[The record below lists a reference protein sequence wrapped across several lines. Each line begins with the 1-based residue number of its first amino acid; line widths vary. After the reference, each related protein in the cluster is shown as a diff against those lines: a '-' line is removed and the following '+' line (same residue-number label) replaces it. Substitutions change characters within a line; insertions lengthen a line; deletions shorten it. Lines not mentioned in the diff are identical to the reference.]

1 MIIDFHTHI
10 WPDALAP
17 RAISSL
23 SDTAG
28 GIFTPVTDGTAQ
40 GLLSYMSSVGID
52 ISVVQPVITKE
63 KQAFSTNEWAA
74 TLSDARLPAATQ
86 ALKAAPASSAIAA
99 VESGSAPQALK
110 ADAASTADCAAGGA
124 PESAPR
130 LVAFGAV
137 WPHSEIWREQV
148 DQAASLGL
156 KGIKFHPEYQ
166 QFTVDD
172 EKYIEMY
179 DYILSKGMH
188 ILFHAGYDPGYPPP
202 YHSSPAQFARI
213 IRALASGA
221 PLKADN
227 TSISQQ
233 SSEKQ
238 TVAQPAP
245 GKRGS
250 LILAHLG
257 SSRMWDAV
265 ESEIA
270 GLNCYIDTSMGFFDY
285 GKDQFLRIARKHG
298 TDRLLFAT
306 DSPWSNAA
314 DEIKTLRSLA
324 EGADE
329 SAALT
334 AAEIDAIL
342 GGNAARLLSL
352 AENEI

>member
-40 GLLSYMSSVGID
+40 GLLTYMSSVGID
-52 ISVVQPVITKE
+52 VSVVQPVITKE

-74 TLSDARLPAATQ
+74 TLSSARLPSQQSAV
-86 ALKAAPASSAIAA
+86 SSATAA
-99 VESGSAPQALK
+99 VASGSAPQALK
-110 ADAASTADCAAGGA
+110 ADATLSADDA
-124 PESAPR
+124 PDNAPGSNPR

-137 WPHSEIWREQV
+137 WPHSGAWREQV
-148 DQAASLGL
+148 NQASSLGL

-172 EKYIEMY
+172 EKYFPMY

-213 IRALASGA
+213 IREQA
-221 PLKADN
+221 PVKADDA
-227 TSISQQ
+227 SISHSASENATTAQQ
-233 SSEKQ
+233 AS
-238 TVAQPAP
+238 

-250 LILAHLG
+250 IILAHLG

-265 ESEIA
+265 ESEVA

-314 DEIKTLRSLA
+314 DEIKALHSLA
-324 EGADE
+324 EGYGE
-329 SAALT
+329 GTALT
-334 AAEIDAIL
+334 PAEVDAIL
-342 GGNAARLLSL
+342 GGNAARLL
-352 AENEI
+352 A

>member
-17 RAISSL
+17 RALSSL
-23 SDTAG
+23 SETAG

-74 TLSDARLPAATQ
+74 TLSGARLP
-86 ALKAAPASSAIAA
+86 
-99 VESGSAPQALK
+99 APQALK
-110 ADAASTADCAAGGA
+110 ADAASTANTAFK
-124 PESAPR
+124 SSPR

-137 WPHSEIWREQV
+137 WPHSEAWREQV

-172 EKYIEMY
+172 EKFFPMY

-202 YHSSPAQFARI
+202 YHSSPVQFARI
-213 IRALASGA
+213 IRALT
-221 PLKADN
+221 PVKADDA
-227 TSISQQ
+227 SISH
-233 SSEKQ
+233 SASEHA
-238 TVAQPAP
+238 TAAHSAS

-298 TDRLLFAT
+298 TDRILFAT
-306 DSPWSNAA
+306 DSPWSNAQ
-314 DEIKTLRSLA
+314 DEIKALRSLA
-324 EGADE
+324 EGTGDGAAHSDV
-329 SAALT
+329 AKNTDALT
-334 AAEIDAIL
+334 SDEIEAIL
-342 GGNAARLLSL
+342 GGNAARLL
-352 AENEI
+352 A

>member
-17 RAISSL
+17 RALSSL

-28 GIFTPVTDGTAQ
+28 GIFTPVTDGTAH
-40 GLLSYMSSVGID
+40 GLLAYMSSVGID

-74 TLSDARLPAATQ
+74 TLSAVRLPAA
-86 ALKAAPASSAIAA
+86 
-99 VESGSAPQALK
+99 PQA
-110 ADAASTADCAAGGA
+110 
-124 PESAPR
+124 R

-137 WPHSEIWREQV
+137 WPHSEAWREQV
-148 DQAASLGL
+148 DQASLLGL

-172 EKYIEMY
+172 EKYFPIY

-202 YHSSPAQFARI
+202 FHSSPAQFARI
-213 IRALASGA
+213 IRTLG
-221 PLKADN
+221 D
-227 TSISQQ
+227 T
-233 SSEKQ
+233 
-238 TVAQPAP
+238 
-245 GKRGS
+245 RGS

-265 ESEIA
+265 ESEVA

-306 DSPWSNAA
+306 DSPWSNAT
-314 DEIKTLRSLA
+314 DEIKALRSLA
-324 EGADE
+324 EESEDGAG
-329 SAALT
+329 LT
-334 AAEIDAIL
+334 HAEVDAIL

-352 AENEI
+352 AEDEI

>member
-23 SDTAG
+23 SETAG

-40 GLLSYMSSVGID
+40 GLLAYMSSVGID

-74 TLSDARLPAATQ
+74 TLS
-86 ALKAAPASSAIAA
+86 SA
-99 VESGSAPQALK
+99 
-110 ADAASTADCAAGGA
+110 
-124 PESAPR
+124 R

-137 WPHSEIWREQV
+137 WPHSEAWREQV

-166 QFTVDD
+166 QFTVDN
-172 EKYIEMY
+172 EKFFPMY

-202 YHSSPAQFARI
+202 FHSSPAQFARI
-213 IRALASGA
+213 IRALT
-221 PLKADN
+221 PVKADD
-227 TSISQQ
+227 
-233 SSEKQ
+233 SSFSHSASENA
-238 TVAQPAP
+238 TAAHSAS

-250 LILAHLG
+250 IILAHLG

-265 ESEIA
+265 ESEVA

-314 DEIKTLRSLA
+314 DEIKALRSLA
-324 EGADE
+324 EGTGE
-329 SAALT
+329 GAALSP
-334 AAEIDAIL
+334 AEVDAIL
-342 GGNAARLLSL
+342 GGNAARLL
-352 AENEI
+352 A

>member
-23 SDTAG
+23 SETAG

-40 GLLSYMSSVGID
+40 GLLAYMSSVGID

-74 TLSDARLPAATQ
+74 TLSGARLPLQQEAV
-86 ALKAAPASSAIAA
+86 SSAIAA
-99 VESGSAPQALK
+99 VKSGTAPQALN
-110 ADAASTADCAAGGA
+110 ADAASSANTAFK
-124 PESAPR
+124 SSPR

-137 WPHSEIWREQV
+137 WPHSEAWREQV

-172 EKYIEMY
+172 EKYFEMY

-213 IRALASGA
+213 IKALAATASIT
-221 PLKADN
+221 ADDA
-227 TSISQQ
+227 SISHAA
-233 SSEKQ
+233 S
-238 TVAQPAP
+238 

-250 LILAHLG
+250 IILAHLG

-285 GKDQFLRIARKHG
+285 GKEQFLRIARKHG

-314 DEIKTLRSLA
+314 DEIKALRSLA
-324 EGADE
+324 EGTGDGAAHSDV
-329 SAALT
+329 AKNTDALT
-334 AAEIDAIL
+334 SDEIEAIL
-342 GGNAARLLSL
+342 GGNAARLL
-352 AENEI
+352 A

>member
-17 RAISSL
+17 RAIGSL
-23 SDTAG
+23 SETAG

-40 GLLSYMSSVGID
+40 GLLAYMSSVGID
-52 ISVVQPVITKE
+52 VSVVQPVITKE

-74 TLSDARLPAATQ
+74 TLS
-86 ALKAAPASSAIAA
+86 SA
-99 VESGSAPQALK
+99 
-110 ADAASTADCAAGGA
+110 
-124 PESAPR
+124 R

-137 WPHSEIWREQV
+137 WPHSEAWREQV

-172 EKYIEMY
+172 EKFFPMY

-213 IRALASGA
+213 IRELAPAA
-221 PLKADN
+221 PKAESASVSH
-227 TSISQQ
+227 TA
-233 SSEKQ
+233 SEMQPK
-238 TVAQPAP
+238 VQPAP
-245 GKRGS
+245 GGRGS
-250 LILAHLG
+250 IILAHLG

-298 TDRLLFAT
+298 TNRLLFAT

-314 DEIKTLRSLA
+314 DEIKALRSLSTPDNA
-324 EGADE
+324 GNVPLSETDI
-329 SAALT
+329 S
-334 AAEIDAIL
+334 AIL
-342 GGNAARLLSL
+342 GGNAKRLLSL
-352 AENEI
+352 ADNEI

>member
-17 RAISSL
+17 RAIGSL
-23 SDTAG
+23 SETAG

-40 GLLSYMSSVGID
+40 GLLAYMKSVGID

-74 TLSDARLPAATQ
+74 TLSAARLPSVQ
-86 ALKAAPASSAIAA
+86 NDALSANTA
-99 VESGSAPQALK
+99 SGS
-110 ADAASTADCAAGGA
+110 T
-124 PESAPR
+124 PR

-137 WPHSEIWREQV
+137 WPHSEAWREQV

-172 EKYIEMY
+172 ETFFPMY

-202 YHSSPAQFARI
+202 FHSSPAQFARI
-213 IRALASGA
+213 IRALG
-221 PLKADN
+221 D
-227 TSISQQ
+227 T
-233 SSEKQ
+233 
-238 TVAQPAP
+238 
-245 GKRGS
+245 RGS
-250 LILAHLG
+250 IILAHLG

-265 ESEIA
+265 ESEVA

-285 GKDQFLRIARKHG
+285 GKEQFLRIARKHG
-298 TDRLLFAT
+298 TDRILFAT

-314 DEIKTLRSLA
+314 DEINALRSLA
-324 EGADE
+324 EGSE
-329 SAALT
+329 VGAALT
-334 AAEIDAIL
+334 SEEVDAIL
-342 GGNAARLLSL
+342 GGNAARLL
-352 AENEI
+352 A

>member
-52 ISVVQPVITKE
+52 VSVVQPVITKE

-74 TLSDARLPAATQ
+74 TLSATRM
-86 ALKAAPASSAIAA
+86 PD
-99 VESGSAPQALK
+99 PQALK
-110 ADAASTADCAAGGA
+110 APHASSADTAFK
-124 PESAPR
+124 SSPR
-130 LVAFGAV
+130 LIAFGAV
-137 WPHSEIWREQV
+137 WPHSETWREQV

-172 EKYIEMY
+172 EKYFEMY

-202 YHSSPAQFARI
+202 YHSSPAQFAHI
-213 IRALASGA
+213 IRALT
-221 PLKADN
+221 PVKADDA
-227 TSISQQ
+227 SISHAASESATTAQQ
-233 SSEKQ
+233 AS
-238 TVAQPAP
+238 

-250 LILAHLG
+250 IILAHLG

-285 GKDQFLRIARKHG
+285 GKEQFLRIARKHG

-314 DEIKTLRSLA
+314 DEIKALRSLA
-324 EGADE
+324 EGTGE
-329 SAALT
+329 GAALSP
-334 AAEIDAIL
+334 AEVDAIL
-342 GGNAARLLSL
+342 GGNAARLLV
-352 AENEI
+352 

>member
-17 RAISSL
+17 RAIGSL
-23 SDTAG
+23 SETAG

-40 GLLSYMSSVGID
+40 GLLTYMKSVGID

-74 TLSDARLPAATQ
+74 TLSAARLPLQQAA
-86 ALKAAPASSAIAA
+86 ASSAIAA

-110 ADAASTADCAAGGA
+110 ADAASTADCAADSA

-137 WPHSEIWREQV
+137 WPHSDAWREQV

-172 EKYIEMY
+172 ETFFPMY

-202 YHSSPAQFARI
+202 FHSSPAQFARI
-213 IRALASGA
+213 IRELAPAA
-221 PLKADN
+221 PKAESASVSH
-227 TSISQQ
+227 TA
-233 SSEKQ
+233 SEMQPK
-238 TVAQPAP
+238 VQPAP
-245 GKRGS
+245 GERGS
-250 LILAHLG
+250 IILAHLG

-265 ESEIA
+265 ESEVA

-285 GKDQFLRIARKHG
+285 GKEQFLRIARKHG
-298 TDRLLFAT
+298 TDRILFAT

-314 DEIKTLRSLA
+314 DEINALRSLA
-324 EGADE
+324 EGSEVDT
-329 SAALT
+329 ALT
-334 AAEIDAIL
+334 SEEVDAIL
-342 GGNAARLLSL
+342 GGNAARLL
-352 AENEI
+352 A